1 MKNFE
6 KYFKKNGFIFGVSSV
21 FNFGTWQHKAYKFD
35 SLQAAEKWLETETGN
50 FAERELVSKSR
61 VIKLVGRKAI
71 NAL

>member
-6 KYFKKNGFIFGVSSV
+6 KYFKKNGFIFGISSV
-21 FNFGTWQHKAYKFD
+21 FNFGTWQHKAYKFS
-35 SLQAAEKWLETETGN
+35 SLQAAEKWLETETSN